1 MSEGPFWLLYG
12 AQTGTSQVR
21 DESIWLGCGQRPGM
35 RRWLGLRG
43 YQESGKKLWAPGR
56 IQKEG
61 LTGFTEKLDVE
72 RKRHL
77 T

>member
-1 MSEGPFWLLYG
+1 
-12 AQTGTSQVR
+12 
-21 DESIWLGCGQRPGM
+21 M